1 MVPHVVIIGADKG
14 GVGKTTVSRTFMDY
28 FQSHGIS
35 VRARD
40 TEYPQ
45 GVLQRFHPDKTKIVN
60 LEESDD
66 QVEVFDNLRD
76 AQVTLIDIRA
86 GLLSKTLA
94 TLSEIG
100 FLAGAKDGRLRIS
113 VVHVIGSNKA
123 SFDEIEA
130 TASAVEGA
138 KHYVLL
144 NHMNKS
150 KFMGLPASVRDPI
163 IVPML
168 NELAADTVDRL
179 GIGFDAYCSGIGLEA
194 GQTPSSV
201 LAGYIRAWKTRVFAE
216 YDRRALNAL

>member
-1 MVPHVVIIGADKG
+1 MAPHVVIIGADKG
-14 GVGKTTVSRTFMDY
+14 GVGKTTISRTFMDY

-40 TEYPQ
+40 TEHPQ

-100 FLAGAKDGRLRIS
+100 FLAGAKDGRIKIS

-130 TASAVEGA
+130 TANAVEGA
-138 KHYVLL
+138 RHFVLL

-163 IVPML
+163 VVPML

-179 GIGFDAYCSGIGLEA
+179 GIGF
-194 GQTPSSV
+194 
-201 LAGYIRAWKTRVFAE
+201 
-216 YDRRALNAL
+216 

>member
-1 MVPHVVIIGADKG
+1 MAPHVVIIGADKG
-14 GVGKTTVSRTFMDY
+14 GVGKTTISRTFMDY

-40 TEYPQ
+40 TEHPQ
-45 GVLQRFHPDKTKIVN
+45 GVLQRFHPDKAKIVN

-66 QVEVFDNLRD
+66 QVEVFDNLRE

-100 FLAGAKDGRLRIS
+100 FLSGVKDGRFKIS

-130 TASAVEGA
+130 TANAVEGA
-138 KHYVLL
+138 SHHVLL

-150 KFMGLPASVRDPI
+150 KFMGLPASVGDPI

-179 GIGFDAYCSGIGLEA
+179 GIGFDAYCADQTQSG
-194 GQTPSSV
+194 V
-201 LAGYIRAWKTRVFAE
+201 LRGYIRAWQARVFAE
-216 YDRRALNAL
+216 YDRRAFNSL

>member
-1 MVPHVVIIGADKG
+1 MSSPHVVIVGADKG
-14 GVGKTTVSRTFMDY
+14 GVGKTTISRTLMDY
-28 FQSHGIS
+28 FASHGVS

-40 TEYPQ
+40 TEHPQ
-45 GVLQRFHPDKTKIVN
+45 GVLQRFHPLNTKIVN

-66 QVEVFDNLRD
+66 QVEVFDNLRE

-100 FLAGAKDGRLRIS
+100 FLAGVKEGRMRIT

-130 TASAVEGA
+130 TARAVEGA
-138 KHYVLL
+138 QHHVVL
-144 NHMNKS
+144 NHTNKS

-163 IVPML
+163 VIPML

-179 GIGFDAYCSGIGLEA
+179 GVGFDAYRADKTQS
-194 GQTPSSV
+194 QV
-201 LAGYIRAWKTRVFAE
+201 LQGYLSAWLQKVHAE